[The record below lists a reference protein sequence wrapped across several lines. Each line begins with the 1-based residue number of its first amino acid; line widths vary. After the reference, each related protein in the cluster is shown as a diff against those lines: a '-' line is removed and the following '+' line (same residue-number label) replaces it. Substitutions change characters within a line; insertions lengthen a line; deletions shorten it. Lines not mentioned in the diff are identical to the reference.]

1 MATMAIIPKASLTI
15 SPPIVW
21 QAPMTKGGRN
31 VAVIGPDATPPES
44 KAIAVNIFGQK
55 GQADSDDISLYDEPE
70 NRDSRQ
76 HPEDGKLHRD
86 AGRGSCV
93 LSSGYWYG
101 RALDAGG

>member
-31 VAVIGPDATPPES
+31 VAVIGPDA
-44 KAIAVNIFGQK
+44 K

-76 HPEDGKLHRD
+76 HPEHGKLHRD
-86 AGRGSCV
+86 AGRGSYV
-93 LSSGYWYG
+93 LSSGYRYG